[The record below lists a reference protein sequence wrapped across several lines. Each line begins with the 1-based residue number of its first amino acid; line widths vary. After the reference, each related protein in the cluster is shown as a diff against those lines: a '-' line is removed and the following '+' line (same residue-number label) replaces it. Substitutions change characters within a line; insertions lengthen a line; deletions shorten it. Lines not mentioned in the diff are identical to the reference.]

1 MQSNMNELITYYLH
15 YHRYISFVN
24 ILVKG
29 NDNNI
34 NKKVAAYFDL
44 QHKLAG

>member
-1 MQSNMNELITYYLH
+1 MD
-15 YHRYISFVN
+15 ISFVN

-29 NDNNI
+29 NDINI
-34 NKKVAAYFDL
+34 NKKVGVYFDL